1 LATRLAATIARN
13 DCLARPKRA
22 EITDP
27 VLTALLTAH
36 LHDSWD
42 AITAIRGDLPYD
54 EESARLG
61 LCRQP
66 QVSSLTQMCTW

>member
-1 LATRLAATIARN
+1 V
-13 DCLARPKRA
+13 KRA

-27 VLTALLTAH
+27 VLTAH
-36 LHDSWD
+36 LHDGWD